1 MGERGGWGT
10 QYLGAGSVVKLL
22 PNKPSPITGK
32 TNEVYVEWGPA
43 SFPQNKATETGWLSS
58 RVVLDTKNTKGGIRR
73 DIADKDGISVW
84 ERMRWLI
91 GLHARMKPPMALH
104 WLAQNGGNE
113 KYRAELLGVIRE
125 FGGRVK
131 KTDDTDVLTCRA
143 LRLIL
148 NREVRMSEVHE
159 AQHDAKKTA
168 KKSGGTK
175 TKTKTKPKRAAKKIA
190 FKSTKKVVKTNTG
203 VTAGRESLG
212 KSTGERVLPLLKKAG
227 VTDGQKQCRMLI
239 AGKSV
244 SASGLL
250 ELRDAVNEAAGV
262 ELDKKHPKAA
272 GELRRANRMVRRLA
286 RRATKGK
293 H

>member
-10 QYLGAGSVVKLL
+10 QYLGAGSVVKIL
-22 PNKPSPITGK
+22 PNKVSPITGRS
-32 TNEVYVEWGPA
+32 NEIYVEWGPA
-43 SFPQNKATETGWLSS
+43 SFPQNKDTETGWLSS
-58 RVVLDTKNTKGGIRR
+58 RAVLAPASGGIKR
-73 DIADKDGISVW
+73 DIADKEGIAVW

-131 KTDDTDVLTCRA
+131 KTDDGDALICRA

-159 AQHDAKKTA
+159 AQHDAKHAA
-168 KKSGGTK
+168 KKSGKKGGAK
-175 TKTKTKPKRAAKKIA
+175 TKSKRAAKKIT
-190 FKSTKKVVKTNTG
+190 FKSTKKAVAKKANTG

-227 VTDGQKQCRMLI
+227 VTNGQKQCRMLI
-239 AGKSV
+239 AGKAV
-244 SASGLL
+244 SASSLL
-250 ELRDAVNEAAGV
+250 ELRDAVNEAAGI

-286 RRATKGK
+286 RRAAKGK